1 LSNQSFYLFQLQK
14 IDRRLDQITSR
25 LSQIDS
31 QLKNDQVLADVR
43 KVYDSSVLVLKKLMD
58 QLDSV
63 EKKSTEKRV
72 KIEISESSLYGG
84 SVKNPKELSGLQQE
98 IASLKSFLQNLEN
111 EQIELMVGSE
121 EQQSV
126 VDKNKSALDQ
136 ATLKNE
142 VDNQHLYAE
151 KKDLMNEINRISIE
165 KSAMN
170 QQINPESLVLYES
183 LRKSKKG
190 IAVAKIE
197 DQCCTIC
204 GSQLPPAECQMA
216 KSSTQ
221 ITLCSSCGRIL
232 YAD

>member
-1 LSNQSFYLFQLQK
+1 MSNQSFYLFQLQK
-14 IDRRLDQITSR
+14 IDRRLDQITAR
-25 LSQIDS
+25 MSQIES
-31 QLKNDQVLADVR
+31 QLKNDQALAEAQAVH
-43 KVYDSSVLVLKKLMD
+43 DSSVQVLNKLMD
-58 QLDSV
+58 QLDLV
-63 EKKSTEKRV
+63 EKKGTEKRV

-98 IASLKSFLQNLEN
+98 IASLKSFLLTLEN

-126 VDKNKSALDQ
+126 VDKNRLALDQ
-136 ATLKNE
+136 AILKNE
-142 VDNQHLYAE
+142 TNNQHLYEE
-151 KKDLMNEINRISIE
+151 KKELMNEINKIGIE
-165 KSAMN
+165 KSAIT
-170 QQINPESLVLYES
+170 QQVYSESLNLYES